1 MVSGEYNPSKPGS
14 KRTRCCV
21 GSAGVRASLAFVVL
35 VLVLVVCAKSQ
46 TLSSGTFSQGLAPG
60 EAAVSSAVAPIGLYA
75 ILPSSV
81 GLNISTVHLN
91 VPVTDPNV
99 PTNTIDV
106 PVTSFWHLG
115 SSSTAV
121 ELVGYFDSAQQA
133 LADDQGHWIPSSRVQ
148 GSMAGQQLI
157 AFDESSSVGTAGAS
171 RIFYHQAIT
180 ANNLSASRS
189 DVLQIR
195 VDRVADLSLPAG
207 VYQGTLH
214 LRMVAY

>member
-1 MVSGEYNPSKPGS
+1 MLGREYNPARPGS
-14 KRTRCCV
+14 KRTRYYF
-21 GSAGVRASLAFVVL
+21 GNPGVRVSLAFVVL
-35 VLVLVVCAKSQ
+35 VLVVSAKSQ
-46 TLSSGTFSQGLAPG
+46 TLSSGTFSRGLAPG
-60 EAAVSSAVAPIGLYA
+60 EAEISTAVAPIGLFA

-81 GLNISTVHLN
+81 GLNISTIQLS

-121 ELVGYFDSAQQA
+121 ELVGYFDSPQQA
-133 LADDQGHWIPSSRVQ
+133 LADDQAHWIPSSRVQ
-148 GSMAGQQLI
+148 GSLAGQQLM
-157 AFDESSSVGTAGAS
+157 AFNESSSVGTAGAS
-171 RIFYHQAIT
+171 RIFYHQSIT
-180 ANNLSASRS
+180 PTNLSASRS

-195 VDRVADLSLPAG
+195 VDRVSDLSLPSG